1 MQGREE
7 GELELAQRKAEVLT
21 EALPWINKMRGKTVV
36 VKYGGSAMEDPKL
49 MVQVL
54 GDIELLKL
62 MGMRVVLVH
71 GGGKA
76 ISAMLGR
83 LNMPV
88 QFKNGLRVT
97 DDDTMEAVQEV
108 LIGKVNQQLVWALNE
123 YGHNAV
129 GISGADG
136 KTLKAVPVSP
146 ELGRVGHIRE
156 VSPELIETILDDDYI
171 PVIAS
176 VACGPDGFFNVNA
189 DEAASAV
196 AEALHA
202 DKLIYL
208 TDVDGLFADVNDK
221 GSLIRSLTKAETKSI
236 LASGELAGGMVPK
249 VRSIV
254 EAMDCGVS
262 EVVILN
268 GKSPHSLL
276 LEIFTDAGIGTMF
289 TNQESS

>member
-62 MGMRVVLVH
+62 MGIRVVLVH

-76 ISAMLGR
+76 ISAMLAR

-97 DDDTMEAVQEV
+97 DEDTMEAVQEV

-254 EAMDCGVS
+254 EAMDRGVS

-276 LEIFTDAGIGTMF
+276 LEIFTDAGVGTLF
-289 TNQESS
+289 TQE

>member
-76 ISAMLGR
+76 ISAMLTR

-236 LASGELAGGMVPK
+236 LASGELAGGVVPK

-254 EAMDCGVS
+254 EAMDRGVS

-276 LEIFTDAGIGTMF
+276 LEIFTDAGVGTLF
-289 TNQESS
+289 TQE

>member
-196 AEALHA
+196 AEELHA

-254 EAMDCGVS
+254 EAMDRGVS

-276 LEIFTDAGIGTMF
+276 LEIFTDAGVGTLF
-289 TNQESS
+289 TQE

>member
-76 ISAMLGR
+76 ISAMLTR

-196 AEALHA
+196 AEAFHA

-254 EAMDCGVS
+254 EAMDRGVS

-276 LEIFTDAGIGTMF
+276 LEIFTDAGVGTLF
-289 TNQESS
+289 TQE

>member
-76 ISAMLGR
+76 ISAMLSR

-97 DDDTMEAVQEV
+97 DEDTMEAVQEV

-254 EAMDCGVS
+254 EAMDRGVS

-276 LEIFTDAGIGTMF
+276 LEIFTDAGVGTLF
-289 TNQESS
+289 TQE

>member
-1 MQGREE
+1 MHGREE

-21 EALPWINKMRGKTVV
+21 EALPWINKLRGKTVV

-76 ISAMLGR
+76 ISAMLTR

-254 EAMDCGVS
+254 EAMDRGVS

-276 LEIFTDAGIGTMF
+276 LEIFTDAGVGTLF
-289 TNQESS
+289 TQA

>member
-76 ISAMLGR
+76 ISAMLTR

-254 EAMDCGVS
+254 EAMDRGAS

-276 LEIFTDAGIGTMF
+276 LEIFTDAGVGTLF
-289 TNQESS
+289 TQE

>member
-76 ISAMLGR
+76 ISAMLAR

-221 GSLIRSLTKAETKSI
+221 GSLIRSLTKAETKDI

-254 EAMDCGVS
+254 EAMDRGVS

-276 LEIFTDAGIGTMF
+276 LEIFTDAGVGTLF
-289 TNQESS
+289 TQE

>member
-36 VKYGGSAMEDPKL
+36 VKYGGSAMEDPKR

-76 ISAMLGR
+76 ISAMLAR

-97 DDDTMEAVQEV
+97 DEDTMEAVQEV

-254 EAMDCGVS
+254 EAMDRGVS

-276 LEIFTDAGIGTMF
+276 LEIFTDAGVGTLF
-289 TNQESS
+289 TQE

>member
-76 ISAMLGR
+76 ISAMLTR

-156 VSPELIETILDDDYI
+156 VSPELIETILDDDSI

-254 EAMDCGVS
+254 EAMDRGVS

-276 LEIFTDAGIGTMF
+276 LEIFTDAGVGTLF
-289 TNQESS
+289 TQE

>member
-254 EAMDCGVS
+254 EAMDRGVS

-276 LEIFTDAGIGTMF
+276 LEIFTDAGVGTLF
-289 TNQESS
+289 TQE

>member
-1 MQGREE
+1 MQGREA

-254 EAMDCGVS
+254 EAMDRGVS

-276 LEIFTDAGIGTMF
+276 LEIFTDAGVGTLF
-289 TNQESS
+289 TQE

>member
-36 VKYGGSAMEDPKL
+36 VKYGGSAMEEPKL
-49 MVQVL
+49 MAQVL

-254 EAMDCGVS
+254 EAMDRGVS

-276 LEIFTDAGIGTMF
+276 LEIFTDAGVGTLF
-289 TNQESS
+289 TQE

>member
-76 ISAMLGR
+76 ISAMLTL

-108 LIGKVNQQLVWALNE
+108 LIGKVNQQPGLGLERVRPQCGG
-123 YGHNAV
+123 Y
-129 GISGADG
+129 
-136 KTLKAVPVSP
+136 
-146 ELGRVGHIRE
+146 LGRGRK
-156 VSPELIETILDDDYI
+156 D
-171 PVIAS
+171 AQGG
-176 VACGPDGFFNVNA
+176 A
-189 DEAASAV
+189 
-196 AEALHA
+196 
-202 DKLIYL
+202 
-208 TDVDGLFADVNDK
+208 
-221 GSLIRSLTKAETKSI
+221 R
-236 LASGELAGGMVPK
+236 LA
-249 VRSIV
+249 
-254 EAMDCGVS
+254 
-262 EVVILN
+262 
-268 GKSPHSLL
+268 
-276 LEIFTDAGIGTMF
+276 
-289 TNQESS
+289 

>member
-76 ISAMLGR
+76 ISAMLTR

-196 AEALHA
+196 AEVLHA

-208 TDVDGLFADVNDK
+208 TDVDGLFADVNDE

-254 EAMDCGVS
+254 EAMDRGVS

-276 LEIFTDAGIGTMF
+276 LEIFTDAGVGTLF
-289 TNQESS
+289 TQA

>member
-1 MQGREE
+1 MQGRDE

-36 VKYGGSAMEDPKL
+36 VKYGGSAMEDRKL

-54 GDIELLKL
+54 EDVELLKL

-76 ISAMLGR
+76 ISAMLAR
-83 LNMPV
+83 LDMPV

-176 VACGPDGFFNVNA
+176 VACGSDGFFNVNA

-236 LASGELAGGMVPK
+236 LASGELAGGMAPK

-254 EAMDCGVS
+254 EAMDRGVS

-276 LEIFTDAGIGTMF
+276 LEIFTDAGVGTLF
-289 TNQESS
+289 TQ

>member
-1 MQGREE
+1 MQGREA

-49 MVQVL
+49 MVQVI

-76 ISAMLGR
+76 ISTMLSR

-136 KTLKAVPVSP
+136 KTLKAVTVSP

-254 EAMDCGVS
+254 EAMDRGVS

-276 LEIFTDAGIGTMF
+276 LEIFTDAGVGTLF
-289 TNQESS
+289 TQE

>member
-49 MVQVL
+49 MAQVL

-76 ISAMLGR
+76 ISAMLTR

-208 TDVDGLFADVNDK
+208 TDVDGLFADVNDE

-254 EAMDCGVS
+254 EAMDRGVS

-276 LEIFTDAGIGTMF
+276 LEIFTDAGVGTLF
-289 TNQESS
+289 TQA

>member
-276 LEIFTDAGIGTMF
+276 LEIFTDAVVGTLF
-289 TNQESS
+289 TQE

>member
-76 ISAMLGR
+76 ISAMLAR

-254 EAMDCGVS
+254 EAMDRGVS

-276 LEIFTDAGIGTMF
+276 LEIFTDAGVGTLF
-289 TNQESS
+289 TQE

>member
-1 MQGREE
+1 MQGREA

-49 MVQVL
+49 MVQVI

-76 ISAMLGR
+76 ISTMLSR

-189 DEAASAV
+189 DEVASAV

-221 GSLIRSLTKAETKSI
+221 ESLIRSLTKEETKNI

-254 EAMDCGVS
+254 DAMDRGVS

-276 LEIFTDAGIGTMF
+276 LEIFTDAGVGTLF
-289 TNQESS
+289 IQE

>member
-76 ISAMLGR
+76 ISAMLTR

-189 DEAASAV
+189 DEAASSV

-236 LASGELAGGMVPK
+236 LASGGLAGGMVPK

-254 EAMDCGVS
+254 EAMDRGVS

-276 LEIFTDAGIGTMF
+276 LEIFTDAGVGTLF
-289 TNQESS
+289 TQE

>member
-1 MQGREE
+1 MQGRDE

-36 VKYGGSAMEDPKL
+36 VKYGGSAMEDRKL

-54 GDIELLKL
+54 EDVELLKL

-76 ISAMLGR
+76 ISAMLAR
-83 LNMPV
+83 LDMPV
-88 QFKNGLRVT
+88 QFKNGLRIT

-176 VACGPDGFFNVNA
+176 VACGSDGFFNVNA

-202 DKLIYL
+202 DKIIYL
-208 TDVDGLFADVNDK
+208 TDVDGLFADVNDR

-254 EAMDCGVS
+254 EAMDRGVS

-276 LEIFTDAGIGTMF
+276 LEIFTDAGVGTLF
-289 TNQESS
+289 TQ

>member
-76 ISAMLGR
+76 ISAMLTR

-97 DDDTMEAVQEV
+97 DEDTMEAVQEV

-221 GSLIRSLTKAETKSI
+221 GSLIRSLTKA
-236 LASGELAGGMVPK
+236 
-249 VRSIV
+249 
-254 EAMDCGVS
+254 
-262 EVVILN
+262 
-268 GKSPHSLL
+268 
-276 LEIFTDAGIGTMF
+276 
-289 TNQESS
+289 

>member
-221 GSLIRSLTKAETKSI
+221 GSFIRSLTKAETKSI

-254 EAMDCGVS
+254 EAMDRGVS

-276 LEIFTDAGIGTMF
+276 LEIFTDAGVGTLF
-289 TNQESS
+289 TQE

>member
-76 ISAMLGR
+76 ISAMLTR

-254 EAMDCGVS
+254 EAMDHGVS

-276 LEIFTDAGIGTMF
+276 LEIFTDAGVGTLF
-289 TNQESS
+289 TQA

>member
-76 ISAMLGR
+76 ISAMLTR

-221 GSLIRSLTKAETKSI
+221 GSFIRSLTKAETKSI

-254 EAMDCGVS
+254 EAMDRGVS

-276 LEIFTDAGIGTMF
+276 LEIFTDAGVGTLF
-289 TNQESS
+289 TQE

>member
-76 ISAMLGR
+76 ISAMLTR

-221 GSLIRSLTKAETKSI
+221 GSLIRSLTKAETKDI

-254 EAMDCGVS
+254 EAMDRGVS

-276 LEIFTDAGIGTMF
+276 LEIFTDAGVGTLF
-289 TNQESS
+289 TQE

>member
-76 ISAMLGR
+76 ISAMLAR

-97 DDDTMEAVQEV
+97 DEDTMEAVQEV

-171 PVIAS
+171 PVVAS

-254 EAMDCGVS
+254 EAMDRGVS

-276 LEIFTDAGIGTMF
+276 LEIFTDAGVGTLF
-289 TNQESS
+289 TQE

>member
-62 MGMRVVLVH
+62 MGMRVGLVH

-76 ISAMLGR
+76 RRAMLAR

-254 EAMDCGVS
+254 EAMDRGVS

-276 LEIFTDAGIGTMF
+276 LEIFTDAGVGTLF
-289 TNQESS
+289 TQA

>member
-76 ISAMLGR
+76 ISAMLTR

-156 VSPELIETILDDDYI
+156 LSPELIETILDDDYI

-254 EAMDCGVS
+254 EAMDRGVS

-276 LEIFTDAGIGTMF
+276 LEIFTDAGVGTLF
-289 TNQESS
+289 TQA

>member
-76 ISAMLGR
+76 ISAMLTR

-97 DDDTMEAVQEV
+97 DEDTMEAVQEV

-221 GSLIRSLTKAETKSI
+221 GSLIRSLTKAETKDI

-254 EAMDCGVS
+254 EAMDRGVS

-276 LEIFTDAGIGTMF
+276 LEIFTDAGVGTLF
-289 TNQESS
+289 TQE

>member
-76 ISAMLGR
+76 ISAMLAR

-88 QFKNGLRVT
+88 QFKDGLRVT

-254 EAMDCGVS
+254 EAMDRGVS

-276 LEIFTDAGIGTMF
+276 LEIFTDAGVGTLF
-289 TNQESS
+289 TQA

>member
-36 VKYGGSAMEDPKL
+36 VKYGGSAREDPKL

-76 ISAMLGR
+76 ISAMLTR

-254 EAMDCGVS
+254 EAMDRGVS

-276 LEIFTDAGIGTMF
+276 LEIFTDAGVGTLF
-289 TNQESS
+289 TQE

>member
-136 KTLKAVPVSP
+136 KTLTAVPVSP

-254 EAMDCGVS
+254 EAMDRGVS

-276 LEIFTDAGIGTMF
+276 LEIFTDAGVGTLF
-289 TNQESS
+289 TQE

>member
-1 MQGREE
+1 MEEREM
-7 GELELAQRKAEVLT
+7 GELQQALTKAEVLT
-21 EALPWINKMRGKTVV
+21 EALPWINKMRGKTIV
-36 VKYGGSAMEDPKL
+36 VKYGGSAMEDEQL
-49 MVQVL
+49 MTQVV

-76 ISAMLGR
+76 ISAMLKQ
-83 LNMPV
+83 LNLPV
-88 QFKNGLRVT
+88 KFKDGLRVT
-97 DDDTMEAVQEV
+97 DDATMEAVQEV
-108 LIGKVNQQLVWALNE
+108 LIGKVNQKLVWSLNE

-136 KTLKAVPVSP
+136 KTLKAAPISP

-189 DEAASAV
+189 DEAAAAV

-208 TDVDGLFADVNDK
+208 TDVDGLLADVNDK
-221 GSLIRSLTKAETKSI
+221 ESLIRSLTKTETREI
-236 LASGELAGGMVPK
+236 LDSGELDGGMVPK
-249 VRSIV
+249 IRSIL
-254 EAMDCGVS
+254 EAMDRGVS

-268 GKSPHSLL
+268 GKAPHSLL
-276 LEIFTDAGIGTMF
+276 LEIFTDAGVGTLF
-289 TNQESS
+289 TQD

>member
-49 MVQVL
+49 MAQVL

-76 ISAMLGR
+76 ISAMLAR
-83 LNMPV
+83 LDMPV

-108 LIGKVNQQLVWALNE
+108 LIGKVNQQLVWSLNE

-254 EAMDCGVS
+254 EAMDRGVS

-276 LEIFTDAGIGTMF
+276 LEIFTDAGVGTLF
-289 TNQESS
+289 TQE

>member
-1 MQGREE
+1 MQGRDE

-36 VKYGGSAMEDPKL
+36 VKYGGSAMEDRKL

-54 GDIELLKL
+54 EDVELLKL

-76 ISAMLGR
+76 ISAMLAR
-83 LNMPV
+83 LDMPV

-176 VACGPDGFFNVNA
+176 VACGSDGFFNVNA

-208 TDVDGLFADVNDK
+208 TDVDGLFADVNDR

-236 LASGELAGGMVPK
+236 LASGELAGGMAPK

-254 EAMDCGVS
+254 EAMDRGVS

-276 LEIFTDAGIGTMF
+276 LEIFTDAGVGTLF
-289 TNQESS
+289 TQ